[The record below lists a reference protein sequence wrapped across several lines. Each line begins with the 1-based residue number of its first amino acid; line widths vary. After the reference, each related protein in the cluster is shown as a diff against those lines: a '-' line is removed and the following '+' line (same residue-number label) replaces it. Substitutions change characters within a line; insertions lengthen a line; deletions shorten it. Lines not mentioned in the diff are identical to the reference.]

1 MDRWF
6 VSCTKAPWQPPDFV
20 FVGVWT
26 TLYTLYA
33 ITIARAWN
41 SPALQSLWWGLGL
54 NLLWIPS
61 FMVSPKLGVVV
72 IGAMLTVAAIS
83 NRQLKDDDLTNE
95 ANFIIVYMVWL
106 SFALSL
112 NLYIA
117 SKCAEL

>member
-1 MDRWF
+1 
-6 VSCTKAPWQPPDFV
+6 
-20 FVGVWT
+20 
-26 TLYTLYA
+26 
-33 ITIARAWN
+33 
-41 SPALQSLWWGLGL
+41 
-54 NLLWIPS
+54 
-61 FMVSPKLGVVV
+61 MVSPKLGVVV